1 MTTTGVQ
8 VQGDDPAEP
17 PAPELSPAELA
28 AVQAAKAAKKAEKA
42 RRKAEKARRIADEYA
57 QLAKV
62 EPPADPEAAVVLDKE
77 PAAEA
82 AVAVSRV
89 PLLVAGGVLVA
100 CLAFAVVALVV
111 YLTSNSSPDPSA
123 AAARDTMLLS
133 ARQDI
138 VVLNTLDYR
147 DVDAGLKRWAAAS
160 TGTLHNSLTNV
171 TASEKQHI
179 VSAKSVTTAK
189 VLDAAVVSLDTKA
202 GSATVIASI
211 DITVTPDG
219 GKAVVKRERL
229 RAELTRVG
237 SVWRVNSI
245 AQVGVTIS

>member
-1 MTTTGVQ
+1 
-8 VQGDDPAEP
+8 
-17 PAPELSPAELA
+17 
-28 AVQAAKAAKKAEKA
+28 
-42 RRKAEKARRIADEYA
+42 
-57 QLAKV
+57 
-62 EPPADPEAAVVLDKE
+62 
-77 PAAEA
+77 
-82 AVAVSRV
+82 
-89 PLLVAGGVLVA
+89 
-100 CLAFAVVALVV
+100 VVALVV